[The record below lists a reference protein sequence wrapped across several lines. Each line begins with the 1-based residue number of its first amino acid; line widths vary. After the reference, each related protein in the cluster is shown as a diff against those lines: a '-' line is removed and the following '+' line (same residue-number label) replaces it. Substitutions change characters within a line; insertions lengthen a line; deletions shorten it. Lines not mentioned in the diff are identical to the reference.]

1 MHPVKAVG
9 DDSEVIS
16 IEVGAEVIDINV
28 IAQEPNIEWKIKDKK
43 TAEAVQRCEVK
54 YVTGLRTV
62 IMTPGN
68 QHIF

>member
-28 IAQEPNIEWKIKDKK
+28 IAQERNIEWKRK
-43 TAEAVQRCEVK
+43 
-54 YVTGLRTV
+54 RTRKGKLQGINV
-62 IMTPGN
+62 
-68 QHIF
+68 